1 MSAIQ
6 SRLNAVRQRIRQA
19 EQTYRR
25 EAGSVQLL
33 AVSKTRSAEDIRQA
47 VAAGQCCFGES
58 YLQEALDK
66 MEQLRDLGLEW
77 HFIGRIQGNKTRAI
91 AENFDWVHSIDSLR
105 QIRRLNDQ
113 RPARLAPL
121 KICLQIKIDDEESKS
136 GISPGE
142 VRGLIEALPDYP
154 RLALQGLM
162 TLPAPAAQLDAQRR
176 PFRRLRQLRDELATA
191 GLPLATLS
199 MGMTDDLEAAIA
211 EGATLVRIGTAI
223 FGPRDYSGQT

>member
-33 AVSKTRSAEDIRQA
+33 AVSKTRPAEDIRQA
-47 VAAGQCCFGES
+47 VAAGQRCFGES
-58 YLQEALDK
+58 YIQEALDK
-66 MEQLRDLGLEW
+66 IEQLRDLGLEW

-91 AENFDWVHSIDSLR
+91 AENFDWVHSIDTLR

-142 VRGLIEALPDYP
+142 VRGLIEAMPEYP

>member
-142 VRGLIEALPDYP
+142 VRGLIEAMPEYP

-223 FGPRDYSGQT
+223 FGPRDYSGQI

>member
-33 AVSKTRSAEDIRQA
+33 AVSKTRPAEDIRQA
-47 VAAGQCCFGES
+47 VAAGQRCFGES
-58 YLQEALDK
+58 YIQEALDK
-66 MEQLRDLGLEW
+66 IGQLRDLGLEW

-91 AENFDWVHSIDSLR
+91 AENFDWVHSIDTLR

-142 VRGLIEALPDYP
+142 VRGLIEAMPEYP

-162 TLPAPAAQLDAQRR
+162 TLPAPAAQLDAQRL

-191 GLPLATLS
+191 GLPLTTLS

>member
-1 MSAIQ
+1 
-6 SRLNAVRQRIRQA
+6 
-19 EQTYRR
+19 
-25 EAGSVQLL
+25 
-33 AVSKTRSAEDIRQA
+33 
-47 VAAGQCCFGES
+47 
-58 YLQEALDK
+58 

-91 AENFDWVHSIDSLR
+91 AENFDWVHSIDTLR

-142 VRGLIEALPDYP
+142 VRGLIEAMPEYP